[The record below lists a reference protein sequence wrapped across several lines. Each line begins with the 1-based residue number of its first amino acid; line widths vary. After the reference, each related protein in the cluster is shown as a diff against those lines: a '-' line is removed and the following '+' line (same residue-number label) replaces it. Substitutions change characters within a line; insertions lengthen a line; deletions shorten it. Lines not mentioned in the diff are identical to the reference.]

1 MQYVSFPV
9 ISTQCEMS
17 TQMKTL
23 NEFVILILLLYQL
36 FSETLGE
43 ITGKLLSMNNLVFI
57 VTVPMFTVYK

>member
-1 MQYVSFPV
+1 MSFPV